1 MNGWESAAPAADAA
15 LNAPARRFAIAMVA
29 ACPFPSPRGTPLR
42 IEKLAAALAARG
54 HEVHVVTYH
63 LAVGDAPAG
72 VHVHRTRALPFRGA
86 LAPGP
91 TLDKLAILDP
101 LLVGRLRGVLAR
113 HTIDVVHAHHY
124 EGLAVALAAARFA
137 GHAAPPV
144 VYDAHTL
151 LASELPEYR
160 LPMSRGAARGIGAF
174 IDARLP
180 RRAAHVV
187 AVTERLRARLV
198 AEFGVAAARASV
210 VPNGVERAFFDACGR
225 AIAARGS
232 VEASPPPP
240 PLPPSSLSASLSAAL
255 SAAPSAQ
262 ASVRAATLVFSGN
275 LAAYQGV
282 DLMLEAFAAV
292 RRERADVRL
301 AVLPGAG
308 AGVDA
313 AALARVRD
321 AAVRFG
327 VADAIEI
334 AACAAAELPE
344 RLAAADIAL
353 SPRPR
358 ADGLPMKVLNYMAA
372 ALPTIAFR
380 DAAGPL
386 EDGRTGVLVGDAT
399 APAFARAIVRLLDD
413 RALATR
419 LGVAARE
426 TIAARY
432 TWEAAAASLETLYAS
447 LVAPRSGAVGTPGH
461 SRAAAGPG
469 VGPIDVER

>member
-1 MNGWESAAPAADAA
+1 VNGREGVSAAAAT
-15 LNAPARRFAIAMVA
+15 APGGRRFAIAMIA

-72 VHVHRTRALPFRGA
+72 VRVHRTRALPFRGA

-91 TLDKLAILDP
+91 TLAKLAILDP
-101 LLVGRLRGVLAR
+101 LLALRLRGVLAR
-113 HTIDVVHAHHY
+113 HAIDVVHAHHY
-124 EGLAVALAAARFA
+124 EGLAVALAAARAA
-137 GHAAPPV
+137 GRAAPPV

-151 LASELPEYR
+151 LGSELPDYK

-174 IDARLP
+174 IDRRLP

-198 AEFGVAAARASV
+198 AEFGVAPARASV

-225 AIAARGS
+225 AIAARAS
-232 VEASPPPP
+232 HATHEAPPPR
-240 PLPPSSLSASLSAAL
+240 SA
-255 SAAPSAQ
+255 
-262 ASVRAATLVFSGN
+262 RAATLVFSGN

-313 AALARVRD
+313 AAVARVRD
-321 AAVRFG
+321 AAARFG
-327 VADAIEI
+327 VADATEI
-334 AACAAAELPE
+334 ATCAAAELPE

-386 EDGRTGVLVGDAT
+386 EDGRTGVLAGDAT
-399 APAFARAIVRLLDD
+399 APAFAREIVRLLDD
-413 RALATR
+413 RALAAR
-419 LGVAARE
+419 LGGAARE

-432 TWEAAAASLETLYAS
+432 TWEAAAASLDTLYAS
-447 LVAPRSGAVGTPGH
+447 LVAAHAG
-461 SRAAAGPG
+461 AGP
-469 VGPIDVER
+469 VEARR